1 MGYVMYPSIIA
12 NDTSLVHL
20 SDRIILTCLL
30 HAMRSISLY
39 WWTLLT
45 SEPIP
50 DWIKRPMRIF

>member
-1 MGYVMYPSIIA
+1 MGYVMYPSMIS
-12 NDTSLVHL
+12 NDTSLAHL

-30 HAMRSISLY
+30 HATRSISVY

-50 DWIKRPMRIF
+50 D